1 MEGKRNSRQEQKWT
15 KRLRGGILA
24 GVLPVRD
31 AKQQPGLRVTLSTRT
46 SYPGEGSYNTERPIL
61 LGPINGNW
69 RCPGG
74 QENGERVDL
83 RFPLTYTIT
92 VKLLCMIQWWIHVIR
107 PLGKPTECRPP
118 RVSPDVNYGLQGV
131 IMCQCHGL

>member
-61 LGPINGNW
+61 LGANQWKLEVPWG
-69 RCPGG
+69 PGKW
-74 QENGERVDL
+74 GEGGPTFPTDLHYHGEATLYDTMVD
-83 RFPLTYTIT
+83 T
-92 VKLLCMIQWWIHVIR
+92 
-107 PLGKPTECRPP
+107 
-118 RVSPDVNYGLQGV
+118 
-131 IMCQCHGL
+131 CH